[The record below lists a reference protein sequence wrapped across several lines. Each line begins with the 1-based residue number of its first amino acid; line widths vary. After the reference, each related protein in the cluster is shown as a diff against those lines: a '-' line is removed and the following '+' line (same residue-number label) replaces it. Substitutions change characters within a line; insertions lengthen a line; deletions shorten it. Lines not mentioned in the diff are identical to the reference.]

1 MTIELPEHL
10 RTGPLAEAAA
20 RALNDA
26 ASMASASN
34 SVPRISLRG
43 REFRFIENGE
53 EMLKLRDSVD
63 VIMMGVEPGPNLMIK
78 TYYAAGYVPGAKEP
92 PSCASDDGI
101 APSAWV
107 QSKQS
112 DLCKTCKWN
121 SFGSAI
127 SPTGKA
133 TKKCRDSKRVWLKLA
148 DTNVVNGVPLKLPDL
163 KERTL
168 YGMNISV
175 ASLKAFSEHG
185 RKLGAL
191 GQGPAVCVTKV
202 KMLDT
207 EFPQVDFEIAAWL
220 DAVQAPLSLAMSA
233 ERPWKMFSNAGLALA
248 APEAGKAGLPS
259 ALPGQQ
265 GAGQP
270 PPHLQQTTPAVDASE
285 VVEGAIP
292 ATPTPSKPVS
302 NADIDD
308 AVGKW

>member
-1 MTIELPEHL
+1 
-10 RTGPLAEAAA
+10 
-20 RALNDA
+20 
-26 ASMASASN
+26 
-34 SVPRISLRG
+34 
-43 REFRFIENGE
+43 
-53 EMLKLRDSVD
+53 
-63 VIMMGVEPGPNLMIK
+63 
-78 TYYAAGYVPGAKEP
+78 
-92 PSCASDDGI
+92 
-101 APSAWV
+101 V

-121 SFGSAI
+121 QFGSAV
-127 SPTGKA
+127 SPNGKA

-148 DTNVVNGVPLKLPDL
+148 DSNVVNGQPLKLPEL

-220 DAVQAPLSLAMSA
+220 DAVQAPLSLAMAA
-233 ERPWKMFSNAGLALA
+233 ERPWKVFSNAGLALA
-248 APEAGKAGLPS
+248 APEAAKPGLPS

-265 GAGQP
+265 GAGLP
-270 PPHLQQTTPAVDASE
+270 PAHLQQGATEVLDAVQ
-285 VVEGAIP
+285 IP
-292 ATPTPSKPVS
+292 ASPTPTKAVS
-302 NADIDD
+302 NGDIDD
-308 AVGKW
+308 AVSKW